1 MAVVSTDV
9 MVDGTHFRLGQ
20 ATPEDAGWRALAGA
34 LSDVAAMGAE
44 AGEAYLSVVLP
55 ASLGDDDVVAIHR
68 GAEALAVEC
77 DVTIAGGDLA
87 RGPALTIAVTVVGW
101 AELPERLIG
110 RDGARVGDR
119 VGVSGTLGAAA
130 AGLAVLDGTPGPAA
144 LVQRYLR
151 PRPRIAL
158 GRTLAA
164 KGVSAMLDLSD
175 GLASDARRLAEAS
188 GVRIELDATALPL
201 ADGVTEVAG
210 ALGIEPVQLAATGG
224 EDYELCACAST
235 DVEGL
240 TWIGEVVEG
249 PPGVS
254 WKGAPPGA
262 ESWRGYEH

>member
-1 MAVVSTDV
+1 M
-9 MVDGTHFRLGQ
+9 
-20 ATPEDAGWRALAGA
+20 
-34 LSDVAAMGAE
+34 
-44 AGEAYLSVVLP
+44 VLP

-68 GAEALAVEC
+68 GAEALAAEC

-101 AELPERLIG
+101 ADAPERLIG

-130 AGLAVLDGTPGPAA
+130 AGLAVLDGTPGPRA

-158 GRTLAA
+158 GRELAA

-188 GVRIELDATALPL
+188 GVRIELDARALPL
-201 ADGVTEVAG
+201 ADGVTEVAR

-249 PPGVS
+249 PPGVR
-254 WKGAPPGA
+254 WRGAPPGA
-262 ESWRGYEH
+262 ETWRGYEHG